1 MKRRLAVYLIV
12 FQLIVIFGIVYDIAN
27 KKNSTL
33 GATFVPAASSRP
45 KYIYPAVEGLK
56 HFFELKPDT
65 VNVIVPN
72 WENTGGPEKP
82 IYSINSDG
90 LNQHE
95 NIDAQKPEGVF
106 RVAAIGD
113 SFTFGEYVN
122 TEDNFPSK
130 LQGLLEQNCKSGKF
144 EMVNLAVGGYD
155 IRYAVERYRIRGVKY
170 EPDLMVWLVIDDDLR
185 RIDEFLLPK
194 NQQLEQKMKEGNM
207 ASGPEYAAWL
217 MAKNE
222 VIQSLGGEDE
232 VLKMQEG
239 YLRDLNKYYS
249 RGLAVFTFKNSDAK
263 YKSVL
268 KDFVNS
274 RGNSFY
280 GEIDDLTKEGLTS
293 LPDGHPSPLGHE
305 RMALSIFEQLR
316 ANRFI
321 DCS

>member
-1 MKRRLAVYLIV
+1 MKRRLVAYLII
-12 FQLIVIFGIVYDIAN
+12 FQLIVIFGIVFDVAN

-33 GATFVPAASSRP
+33 GATFVPTASSRP
-45 KYIYPAVEGLK
+45 KYIYPAVDGLK
-56 HFFELKPDT
+56 HFFELMPDT

-72 WENTGGPEKP
+72 WENTGGPKTP
-82 IYSINSDG
+82 VYTINSDG

-95 NIDAQKPEGVF
+95 NINPDKPDGVF

-130 LQGLLEQNCKSGKF
+130 LQRLFEQNCKNRRF
-144 EMVNLAVGGYD
+144 ETVNLAVGGYD
-155 IRYAVERYRIRGVKY
+155 IRYAVERYRIRGIKY
-170 EPDLMVWLVIDDDLR
+170 DSDLIVWLIIDDDLR
-185 RIDEFLLPK
+185 RIDELLLPK
-194 NQQLEQKMKEGNM
+194 NQELEQKMKEGNL

-217 MAKNE
+217 MARNE
-222 VIQSLGGEDE
+222 VINSLGGEDE

-239 YLRDLNKYYS
+239 YLRDLNKHYS
-249 RGLAVFTFKNSDAK
+249 RRLAVFTFKNTDAK

-305 RMALSIFEQLR
+305 RMALGIFEQLR
-316 ANRFI
+316 TNRFI
-321 DCS
+321 DCG